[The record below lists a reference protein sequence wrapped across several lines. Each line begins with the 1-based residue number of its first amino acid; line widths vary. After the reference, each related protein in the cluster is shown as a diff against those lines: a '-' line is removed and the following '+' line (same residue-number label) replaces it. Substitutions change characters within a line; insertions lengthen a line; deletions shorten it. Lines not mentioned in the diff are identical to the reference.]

1 MIRRHKLTK
10 STPNLTFLKIKSI
23 FEFLK
28 ILLVLKMS
36 FDFFSDSSVD
46 YEGESE
52 VEAYYDEYYGEGY
65 YSEHMEDECD
75 AYYEDTCWDEDADD
89 YVGDDYYDDETW
101 YEEEDQS
108 FLEDAQDF
116 VTENPMMMMGTGAL
130 ALGGLAAHKVN

>member
-1 MIRRHKLTK
+1 
-10 STPNLTFLKIKSI
+10 
-23 FEFLK
+23 
-28 ILLVLKMS
+28 MS

-65 YSEHMEDECD
+65 YSEHMEEEWD

-130 ALGGLAAHKVN
+130 ALGVLAAHKVNWKSLFISAIQ